1 MTKALDILT
10 LVVLWLIVSATASS
24 CRSGHEPG
32 RDGDTDGSRISFK
45 FTIYTEDTPQSTR
58 ALGVWEEDAANVAER
73 ILNADDMRILF
84 FDQSGRLLKSVR
96 PSDVDYVGSDVTNDG
111 YYTVSASFTH
121 EYFDNFDDNANI
133 AFTVMILANLE
144 ESEADTPT
152 ILPATPSCRMWR
164 TRFRWPAIISPPSS
178 RASRCTASRDSTYPR
193 KR

>member
-32 RDGDTDGSRISFK
+32 CDCDTDGSRISFK

-121 EYFDNFDDNANI
+121 EYFDNFDDNANV

-144 ESEADTPT
+144 GIGGRYTCLLYTS
-152 ILPATPSCRMWR
+152 PS
-164 TRFRWPAIISPPSS
+164 P
-178 RASRCTASRDSTYPR
+178 RD
-193 KR
+193 